1 MPNAWIADMTHYL
14 DDSGC
19 IVEMPT
25 RVRRL
30 ADHFG
35 AIVAAMS
42 TQTPEK
48 VVRTQVRC
56 RRRPGRR
63 ACVGLIQAVINSE
76 EHIRWQCPSCGDNGL
91 ISGWQRTPW
100 DMRRVGLLH

>member
-63 ACVGLIQAVINSE
+63 ACASE
-76 EHIRWQCPSCGDNGL
+76 CVTCRRLLFRIGKTPHSVENDVTLLPLTSSPKRPSP
-91 ISGWQRTPW
+91 S
-100 DMRRVGLLH
+100 